1 MKKFE
6 EAAVIEIAGKD
17 LIRKNKVLDMLKYK
31 LTRNEK
37 KIKDADNEEQRRK
50 LQYQREELIVIIENV
65 ENM

>member
-37 KIKDADNEEQRRK
+37 KYDDAWNDEERRK
-50 LQYQREELIVIIENV
+50 IQYQIEELKIIIENV